1 MRNKFNSVLFNLEIF
16 NASGIA
22 RKDGLKKKK
31 KQQQLI
37 LGGSYY
43 DTEQV
48 WSSDSINKPKSSL
61 DINRLEDYLHY
72 FLL

>member
-31 KQQQLI
+31 NSNNSFLEEVIMTQ
-37 LGGSYY
+37 
-43 DTEQV
+43 
-48 WSSDSINKPKSSL
+48 
-61 DINRLEDYLHY
+61 NRCGALTQ
-72 FLL
+72 

>member
-22 RKDGLKKKK
+22 RKDGLKKK
-31 KQQQLI
+31 QQQLI
-37 LGGSYY
+37 LVGSYY

-61 DINRLEDYLHY
+61 DVNRLEDYLHY